1 MLIILS
7 KLNLKDG
14 HLLDYLEKNNL
25 NKNQI
30 LEWSNQIILGI
41 SYLHSQDCI
50 HRDLRPQ

>member
-25 NKNQI
+25 NKN
-30 LEWSNQIILGI
+30 LDSNFLNKVIDEIEAGVNAGLI
-41 SYLHSQDCI
+41 N
-50 HRDLRPQ
+50 